1 MRNLFIVF
9 SNRVFIGPK
18 ILHKNFCIKIYIFL
32 IFIFRMVLNSEQIDL
47 MIQSTKGAAL
57 IGRDIPG
64 NMAFKMT
71 KIIS

>member
-1 MRNLFIVF
+1 
-9 SNRVFIGPK
+9 
-18 ILHKNFCIKIYIFL
+18 
-32 IFIFRMVLNSEQIDL
+32 MVLNSEQIDL